1 MLNRVSVNGYARM
14 DRPVQYKSCNCID
27 DLSFSV
33 ADFGFLTVRNYF
45 KMSHEKGPQDR
56 AGANLKQKAE
66 MAAIRHHIVI

>member
-1 MLNRVSVNGYARM
+1 MVMQEWTDLCAA
-14 DRPVQYKSCNCID
+14 QYKSCNCID

-66 MAAIRHHIVI
+66 MAAIRRHIVI